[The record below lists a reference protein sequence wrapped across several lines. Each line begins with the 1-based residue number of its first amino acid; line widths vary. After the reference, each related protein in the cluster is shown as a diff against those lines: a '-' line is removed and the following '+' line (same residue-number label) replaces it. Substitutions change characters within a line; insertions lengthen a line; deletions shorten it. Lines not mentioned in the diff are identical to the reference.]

1 LSLPRAHAFLRC
13 RSNENCSTPFHLLLS
28 LLASFTFLLSILSPS
43 SVQAAPVLI
52 LPTPPGEDWRI
63 IQGYACGTH
72 NGWDRYSLD
81 LAQVNGPTY
90 NAPIRAAA
98 AGAVWYWER
107 GSGTLILRHGGN
119 FFTMYTHLARAV
131 STQPGRSFQAGE
143 TLGFA
148 GDRGSPGVPHLHFT
162 AYTARGDGWSGKRSV
177 PLRFAEGVDL
187 PEIGGCNQHGGK
199 IVRAMSI
206 KEPEVAFQSAAQPG
220 QWYASDQRIEFVVA
234 WGGGGLSQAWNQT
247 PPDDAPMFA
256 RVTDG
261 YAQLADAGEGM
272 HTLKVRAWGP
282 DGRVTLAEFGPVG
295 YDVTAPGAPAPI
307 GDLTAFTGPVALQW
321 QPASDAHSGIRG
333 YRVYIGANPEG
344 TSEWFT
350 TEPAV
355 KTDPL
360 APGRYLLRVQALDVA
375 GNSGPWVTLGAITVE
390 PPVAPTR

>member
-1 LSLPRAHAFLRC
+1 MLRSHAFLPC
-13 RSNENCSTPFHLLLS
+13 RSNESSPITPFHPLLGLLAFFLLLFSS
-28 LLASFTFLLSILSPS
+28 LAPRT
-43 SVQAAPVLI
+43 VQAAPVLI

-98 AGAVWYWER
+98 GGTVWYWEG
-107 GSGTLILRHGGN
+107 GSGTLILRHSGN

-131 STQPGRSFQAGE
+131 STQAGRSFQVGE

-162 AYTARGDGWSGKRSV
+162 AYTARGDGWSGKQSV
-177 PLRFAEGVDL
+177 PLRFAEGIDL

-199 IVRAMSI
+199 IVRAASI

-234 WGGGGLSQAWNQT
+234 WGGGGLSQAWNQ
-247 PPDDAPMFA
+247 PPPADAPMFP

-295 YDVTAPGAPAPI
+295 YDVTPPTTPALI
-307 GDLTAFTGPVALQW
+307 GELTVPAGPVALPW
-321 QPASDAHSGIRG
+321 QPASDAHSGIGG
-333 YRVYIGANPEG
+333 YRVYVGANPEG

-350 TEPAV
+350 TEAAV
-355 KTDPL
+355 KTEPL

-375 GNSGPWVTLGAITVE
+375 GNSSPWVTLGAVTVG
-390 PPVAPTR
+390 P